1 MINTFKCIQALND
14 FGVGERTETVS
25 DQTKGSAPIAPESTI
40 HLIKVNSSSIILDL
54 AAWIDG
60 GCPITSFVV
69 EYQKIRAALKKPEM
83 ASSEDSVSDALS
95 TKEVTISVD
104 ENQYAGQKTE

>member
-1 MINTFKCIQALND
+1 M
-14 FGVGERTETVS
+14 S

-69 EYQKIRAALKKPEM
+69 EYQKIRTALKKSEM

-104 ENQYAGQKTE
+104 ENQYAG

>member
-1 MINTFKCIQALND
+1 M
-14 FGVGERTETVS
+14 
-25 DQTKGSAPIAPESTI
+25 
-40 HLIKVNSSSIILDL
+40 DL

-69 EYQKIRAALKKPEM
+69 EYQRIRAAAT
-83 ASSEDSVSDALS
+83 ASDMTSENSEGDAIP

-104 ENQYAGQKTE
+104 EDQYTGQ

>member
-1 MINTFKCIQALND
+1 M
-14 FGVGERTETVS
+14 S

-54 AAWIDG
+54 AAWKDG

-69 EYQKIRAALKKPEM
+69 EYQKIRTALKKSDM
-83 ASSEDSVSDALS
+83 ASSEDSEIDALS
-95 TKEVTISVD
+95 TKEVTISID
-104 ENQYAGQKTE
+104 ENPYSGQKTELDTFNFS

>member
-1 MINTFKCIQALND
+1 MND

-25 DQTKGSAPIAPESTI
+25 DQTKGSAPIAPESTD

-69 EYQKIRAALKKPEM
+69 EYQKIRTALKKSEM
-83 ASSEDSVSDALS
+83 ISSEDSENDKIS

-104 ENQYAGQKTE
+104 ENSYTG